1 MPQFDI
7 TTYWSQIFWLILSFG
22 TLFLALS
29 RVIIPRFKAMLL
41 RREVLIEQDQSK
53 TKELNDQQQEKQR
66 QRLHRL
72 EQAKEKA
79 YELVSKTV
87 LKMDAF
93 EEKRMQEIH
102 EQINHQLKD
111 FQVSLEQEKKSLE
124 KDIEALVQQSVHHLL
139 PKLLVGEK
147 G

>member
-1 MPQFDI
+1 
-7 TTYWSQIFWLILSFG
+7 
-22 TLFLALS
+22 
-29 RVIIPRFKAMLL
+29 MLL
-41 RREVLIEQDQSK
+41 RREVLIEQDQAK

-147 G
+147 GWFCPE